1 MGVSPTHWL
10 TSGQSHPCRCVLPF
24 TAPGTRLEPHLSD
37 AVRRRRLLASSKQ
50 CAQGIEASYVF
61 SISCGLLCSSDH
73 SIVATDHDITFE
85 IATLLGPPAPRSRI
99 EDVHDHSSLDFEI
112 LMNILA
118 IYHRARAEEVPPVNP
133 HSGGILR
140 SCSLACPTRTH
151 SSLENE
157 WACSHLTSHPLLYP
171 EEVPQGSVT
180 LATYSEPM

>member
-1 MGVSPTHWL
+1 MGVTPTHWL
-10 TSGQSHPCRCVLPF
+10 TSGQSHPCRHVLPF

-50 CAQGIEASYVF
+50 CAQGIEAS
-61 SISCGLLCSSDH
+61 
-73 SIVATDHDITFE
+73 IVATDHDIAIE

-99 EDVHDHSSLDFEI
+99 EDVHGHSSLDFEI

-180 LATYSEPM
+180 LATYSVPM